1 MNSCRTYAQTHGW
14 TDTQTPYKMNHPS
27 TLYRCGQNFFYPVF
41 SCSHKTFCSDNSLK
55 SYILSNLFENH
66 SARLTILFSL
76 CNLCILGFEFCLL
89 QKYHHWDTNKTLFR
103 KNLDTNFY
111 KLRLFQL
118 NGPFPNPL
126 ILFCNFNIIGS
137 KMNLPKTGFKPR
149 TSGVGSNRSTNC
161 ATRTAQRLF
170 LST

>member
-1 MNSCRTYAQTHGW
+1 MDGQTNRHTNSIQNES
-14 TDTQTPYKMNHPS
+14 P
-27 TLYRCGQNFFYPVF
+27 LYRCGQNFFYPVF

-89 QKYHHWDTNKTLFR
+89 RKYHWDTNKRLFR
-103 KNLDTNFY
+103 KNLDTNVY

-118 NGPFPNPL
+118 NGPFPTPL

-137 KMNLPKTGFKPR
+137 KMNWI
-149 TSGVGSNRSTNC
+149 
-161 ATRTAQRLF
+161 
-170 LST
+170 